1 MEKPVAKAKITA
13 GKMSITIEDSNW
25 TGDCTITY
33 TLEFD
38 VIDNKNCSSKIT
50 LTIKANLSYQD
61 FLKVVVETA
70 KPEAQPMY
78 QNLIY
83 GMYPTNPSPE
93 YGIDPDNEGLN
104 LYVFG
109 QLRTM
114 NEMNIH
120 ASYPK
125 FNLQGLAQFNSDIEN
140 VLNDF
145 NNNLANSLSQSAF
158 AINNHNYELLILAC
172 VAMACVIVLE

>member
-1 MEKPVAKAKITA
+1 MVLI
-13 GKMSITIEDSNW
+13 IQSN
-25 TGDCTITY
+25 TITY

-70 KPEAQPMY
+70 KPEAQPIY

-83 GMYPTNPSPE
+83 GMYPSNPSPE

-104 LYVFG
+104 LYVCG
-109 QLRTM
+109 QLQTM

-125 FNLQGLAQFNSDIEN
+125 FNLQGLAQFNSNIAN
-140 VLNDF
+140 ILNDF
-145 NNNLANSLSQSAF
+145 NNNLANSLSQLAYLVNNYQCELALICVF
-158 AINNHNYELLILAC
+158 AATVC
-172 VAMACVIVLE
+172 VVLT